1 METETALAPPFLLG
15 REYQETGDSPG
26 TAIEIQGQRQGGSK
40 PGTAGPPTPGCPG
53 PHRGPGLCL
62 PGALLAT
69 VSPPVHPDLAQAGG
83 ACQGLSTP
91 LCFLR
96 PLQALL
102 HVVGGQVHSN
112 TVTEDARLL
121 SSKRRLMGVAELR
134 CTVLQSHGAGSEQFE
149 IEALRVYANK
159 LEPVQGWY
167 LADMPLKQASYPH

>member
-15 REYQETGDSPG
+15 RGHQETCDPPG
-26 TAIEIQGQRQGGSK
+26 TVIEIQGQRQDGSK

-53 PHRGPGLCL
+53 HRRGPGLHL

-69 VSPPVHPDLAQAGG
+69 VSPPVHPDLTQAGG
-83 ACQGLSTP
+83 ACQG

-102 HVVGGQVHSN
+102 HVVGGHTHNN
-112 TVTEDARLL
+112 TVMEEARLL

-134 CTVLQSHGAGSEQFE
+134 CAILQSHGAGSEQFE
-149 IEALRVYANK
+149 IEALRAYANK

-167 LADMPLKQASYPH
+167 LADMPSKQASYPH